1 MKFQSLKVF
10 ILFILISGSSWSQ
23 DNDHMPTY
31 YHVCYE
37 GVFLK
42 TPSDTAVKEKFNL
55 PKDIKFKFK
64 DLLEP
69 QKGADDNFYRF
80 EDDEGN
86 RYTGMDVEARCY
98 EDKGTMI
105 SYENNSNNIVAATIG
120 EDKKLKTGI
129 SYVDSYPTALL
140 VPVGYY
146 FIENLGKFYCFKAFR
161 YDFNEDKIGVIDTVI
176 HRKVI
181 NNKCAETAITYRDT
195 LSIYDPL
202 TFGSSPEY
210 VINKKNIELHAKYI
224 PVYRSCIKEDIRV
237 DKSAADKLIKKYI
250 EEIKKGIEYELV
262 SREDMNAQDKE
273 GKKLANEI
281 QGNGLYSNFSYQVV
295 ANEFRNVYEDGSLW
309 SFVSFE
315 ALQKIPNLCARFNKL
330 ALDYQIEEIEGP
342 Y

>member
-1 MKFQSLKVF
+1 MRFQSLLVF
-10 ILFILISGSSWSQ
+10 ILFSLISSLSWSQ
-23 DNDHMPTY
+23 DQNYT
-31 YHVCYE
+31 VCYE
-37 GVFLK
+37 GEFL
-42 TPSDTAVKEKFNL
+42 TIPSDKAVREKFNL
-55 PKDIKFKFK
+55 PRDIKFKFTFIPGISK
-64 DLLEP
+64 RIGDKFLHYFM
-69 QKGADDNFYRF
+69 DDNGNKGTA
-80 EDDEGN
+80 ED
-86 RYTGMDVEARCY
+86 MDIRCF

-105 SYENNSNNIVAATIG
+105 IYENNIITDALIG
-120 EDKKLKTGI
+120 EDEKPEIAIVYEDNYPVTLMTLEKFFSGRWT
-129 SYVDSYPTALL
+129 VDYGNYDLCPTT
-140 VPVGYY
+140 V
-146 FIENLGKFYCFKAFR
+146 FE
-161 YDFNEDKIGVIDTVI
+161 YDYKEGKIGVIDIVS

-181 NNKCAETAITYRDT
+181 NNKCVNTAIQYRDT
-195 LSIYDPL
+195 LNIFDPL
-202 TFGSSPEY
+202 TPGSSPEY

-224 PVYRSCIKEDIRV
+224 PVYRFCIKEDIRV

-250 EEIKKGIEYELV
+250 EEIKKGIEYGLV